1 MLKVGENLFLKELG
15 LVAAVFLLYFEI
27 LRVIAF
33 IVEEIR
39 VLILI
44 TVLAVVVT
52 RPLVA
57 WLVAIAAWPTRPGS

>member
-1 MLKVGENLFLKELG
+1 LLKVGENLFLKELG

-33 IVEEIR
+33 IVEKIR

-57 WLVAIAAWPTRPGS
+57 WLVAIATWTTLPGS

>member
-1 MLKVGENLFLKELG
+1 LLKVGENLFLKELG

-57 WLVAIAAWPTRPGS
+57 WLVAIAAWTTRPGS